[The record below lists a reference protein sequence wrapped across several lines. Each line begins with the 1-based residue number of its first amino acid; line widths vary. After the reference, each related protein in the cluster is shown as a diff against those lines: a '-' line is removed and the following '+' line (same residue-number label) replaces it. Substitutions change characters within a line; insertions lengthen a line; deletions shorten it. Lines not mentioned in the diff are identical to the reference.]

1 MLFTID
7 PEYLQIK
14 LNQTAVHRFL
24 GPKTFYPNKLPYYY
38 GNHFYWRIQLT
49 QGLRIKVVLRLFEY
63 GLAQGD
69 SIQFRDGKDKSAP
82 LLRTFTSS
90 FGHNQTFPALLS
102 SGSRLF
108 YQLMPDK
115 QFTASGFEVTRTGVL
130 PQGNC
135 FTSQFN
141 DDYVQS
147 LY

>member
-1 MLFTID
+1 MLFTIGPID
-7 PEYLQIK
+7 LYIK
-14 LNQTAVHRFL
+14 LNQTAVQRFL
-24 GPKTFYPNKLPYYY
+24 GPKTFYPNEQRYD
-38 GNHFYWRIQLT
+38 WRIQVT

-69 SIQFRDGKDKSAP
+69 SIQFRDGKDWTAP
-82 LLRTFTSS
+82 LLKTFTSS

-102 SGSRLF
+102 SGSSL
-108 YQLMPDK
+108 YYELITDK
-115 QFTASGFEVTRTGVL
+115 QFTASGFEVTRSGVL